1 MQEWKVAPTQSGR
14 PQREEGERNWRIIW
28 ASELRG
34 RATLA
39 KRTDYPLWLGVF
51 QVRGSAAIIIIEELN
66 SIISLGGTESGAEGG
81 GGGAE
86 SLVAI
91 VGHTYRLYLCVCV
104 PLL

>member
-1 MQEWKVAPTQSGR
+1 MNCEDVPLLPNG
-14 PQREEGERNWRIIW
+14 
-28 ASELRG
+28 L
-34 RATLA
+34 L
-39 KRTDYPLWLGVF
+39 PLWLGVF

-66 SIISLGGTESGAEGG
+66 SIISLGGTESLAEGG
-81 GGGAE
+81 GDRRGEAE